1 VDRQICCL
9 TPTTTTTTPQI
20 LEVPGVVIA
29 DRICIFFTP
38 PCGNCNNECECEPS
52 KTKLSCTNP
61 TPENGWCGLTT
72 PAPIGEICQDY
83 WFENLWIAF
92 WSFLIALPIIIF
104 CLERCVRPGFRSE
117 PKHYHKSGKGEK
129 VFEEAGENVGKTKN
143 LMKSMKSI
151 SADAQSSSGGT
162 VYSGS
167 AQPKCVIHITKI
179 VYDEPKKCRYW
190 MTFSLCILCLIIT
203 GIVVH
208 ALAYAW
214 RFCVG
219 FLGTVDDGFWNS
231 IDLNKCPFTLFGVW
245 FALWLMSWLCTAYY
259 WAFDVEKEKRKEI
272 VMPATA
278 ESRAGASWGGFGGG
292 LFG

>member
-1 VDRQICCL
+1 MHYTKRGDEKIFDA
-9 TPTTTTTTPQI
+9 P
-20 LEVPGVVIA
+20 EVVGDGPHDA
-29 DRICIFFTP
+29 R
-38 PCGNCNNECECEPS
+38 
-52 KTKLSCTNP
+52 KTK
-61 TPENGWCGLTT
+61 
-72 PAPIGEICQDY
+72 
-83 WFENLWIAF
+83 
-92 WSFLIALPIIIF
+92 ALMTS
-104 CLERCVRPGFRSE
+104 LR
-117 PKHYHKSGKGEK
+117 
-129 VFEEAGENVGKTKN
+129 
-143 LMKSMKSI
+143 SI
-151 SADAQSSSGGT
+151 SAGAQSSSA
-162 VYSGS
+162 VYSGKN
-167 AQPKCVIHITKI
+167 ADPKCAIHITKI